1 MIICYHVRLCSVVKI
16 FSAFPVILSGTPE
29 IFQHPI
35 NLAYQPESGFRSH
48 GISRRYSSSFLKQ
61 SAKLQKS
68 CGIPPPSFRIP
79 CLRWHKSANYVLSW
93 QIRLAEPLLGSAKLS
108 KRLPPHV
115 ANCPPFLPLCFMA
128 NAGQCAFVSAPRC
141 ARISS
146 QPHSCQLPAASVS
159 GSNCVR
165 VWEQTR
171 SCLLPDALNR
181 IGNVACRQPPRH

>member
-1 MIICYHVRLCSVVKI
+1 M
-16 FSAFPVILSGTPE
+16 ILSGTPE
-29 IFQHPI
+29 IFQHLI

-108 KRLPPHV
+108 KRPPHV
-115 ANCPPFLPLCFMA
+115 ANCPPFLPLNLMA
-128 NAGQCAFVSAPRC
+128 NAGRCAFVSAPRC

-146 QPHSCQLPAASVS
+146 QLRPCLGATASVS
-159 GSNCVR
+159 GSRRAR
-165 VWEQTR
+165 VSSQMR
-171 SCLLPDALNR
+171 
-181 IGNVACRQPPRH
+181 

>member
-1 MIICYHVRLCSVVKI
+1 M
-16 FSAFPVILSGTPE
+16 ILSGTPE
-29 IFQHPI
+29 IFQHLI
-35 NLAYQPESGFRSH
+35 NLAYRPESGLSSH

-61 SAKLQKS
+61 SAKLQNS

-115 ANCPPFLPLCFMA
+115 ANCPPFLPLCLMA
-128 NAGQCAFVSAPRC
+128 NAGRCAFVSAPRC

-146 QPHSCQLPAASVS
+146 QTHSCQLPDSPESAPRFARVWEQLRPCLGAAASVS
-159 GSNCVR
+159 GSRRAR
-165 VWEQTR
+165 VST
-171 SCLLPDALNR
+171 
-181 IGNVACRQPPRH
+181 

>member
-1 MIICYHVRLCSVVKI
+1 MRLCSVVKI
-16 FSAFPVILSGTPE
+16 FSAFPVIPLGTPE

-61 SAKLQKS
+61 SAKLQNS
-68 CGIPPPSFRIP
+68 CGIPPPSSRIP

-108 KRLPPHV
+108 KRLSPHV
-115 ANCPPFLPLCFMA
+115 VNCPPFLPLCLMA
-128 NAGQCAFVSAPRC
+128 NAGRCAFVSAPSC

-146 QPHSCQLPAASVS
+146 QTHSCQLPAASVS
-159 GSNCVR
+159 GSSCVR

-171 SCLLPDALNR
+171 SCLLPDALKR
-181 IGNVACRQPPRH
+181 IGDVARKQPPRH

>member
-16 FSAFPVILSGTPE
+16 FSAFPVIPLGTPE

-108 KRLPPHV
+108 KRLPPP
-115 ANCPPFLPLCFMA
+115 C
-128 NAGQCAFVSAPRC
+128 
-141 ARISS
+141 
-146 QPHSCQLPAASVS
+146 CQLPAIPSPMFYGERGTVCVRFCPQMRPYLPPAAFVSVPRRIRVSSQLRPCLGADALVS
-159 GSNCVR
+159 GSRRAR
-165 VWEQTR
+165 VSSQMR
-171 SCLLPDALNR
+171 
-181 IGNVACRQPPRH
+181 

>member
-1 MIICYHVRLCSVVKI
+1 M
-16 FSAFPVILSGTPE
+16 ILSGTPE

-35 NLAYQPESGFRSH
+35 NLAYRPESGFRSH

-115 ANCPPFLPLCFMA
+115 ANCPPFLPLCLMA
-128 NAGQCAFVSAPRC
+128 NAGRCAFVSAPRC

-146 QPHSCQLPAASVS
+146 QAHSYQLPAASVS
-159 GSNCVR
+159 GSRRAR
-165 VWEQTR
+165 VSSQMR
-171 SCLLPDALNR
+171 
-181 IGNVACRQPPRH
+181 

>member
-1 MIICYHVRLCSVVKI
+1 MKI

-29 IFQHPI
+29 IFQHLI
-35 NLAYQPESGFRSH
+35 NLAYRPESGFRSH

-61 SAKLQKS
+61 FAKLQKS

-115 ANCPPFLPLCFMA
+115 ANCPPFLPLCLMA
-128 NAGQCAFVSAPRC
+128 NAGRCAFVSAPRR
-141 ARISS
+141 ARFSS
-146 QPHSCQLPAASVS
+146 QTHSYQLPDSPESAPRF
-159 GSNCVR
+159 VR
-165 VWEQTR
+165 VWEQLR
-171 SCLLPDALNR
+171 PCLGADAL
-181 IGNVACRQPPRH
+181 VSPPRCAEKNRECGA

>member
-1 MIICYHVRLCSVVKI
+1 M
-16 FSAFPVILSGTPE
+16 ILSGTPE
-29 IFQHPI
+29 IFQHLI
-35 NLAYQPESGFRSH
+35 NLAYRPESGFRSH

-68 CGIPPPSFRIP
+68 CGIPPPSSRIP

-108 KRLPPHV
+108 KRLLPHV
-115 ANCPPFLPLCFMA
+115 ANCPPFLPLCLMA

-146 QPHSCQLPAASVS
+146 QTHSCQLPAASVS
-159 GSNCVR
+159 GSRRAR
-165 VWEQTR
+165 VSSQMR
-171 SCLLPDALNR
+171 
-181 IGNVACRQPPRH
+181 

>member
-1 MIICYHVRLCSVVKI
+1 M
-16 FSAFPVILSGTPE
+16 ILSGTPE

-35 NLAYQPESGFRSH
+35 NLAYRPESGFRSH

-115 ANCPPFLPLCFMA
+115 ANCPPFLPLSLMA
-128 NAGQCAFVSAPRC
+128 NAGRCAFVSAPSC

-146 QPHSCQLPAASVS
+146 QTHSCQFPAASVS
-159 GSNCVR
+159 GSRRAR
-165 VWEQTR
+165 VSSQMR
-171 SCLLPDALNR
+171 
-181 IGNVACRQPPRH
+181 

>member
-1 MIICYHVRLCSVVKI
+1 M
-16 FSAFPVILSGTPE
+16 ILSGTPE

-35 NLAYQPESGFRSH
+35 NLAYRPESGFRSH

-93 QIRLAEPLLGSAKLS
+93 QIRLAELLLGSAKLS

-115 ANCPPFLPLCFMA
+115 ANCPPFLPLCLMA
-128 NAGQCAFVSAPRC
+128 NAGRRAFVSAPRC

-146 QPHSCQLPAASVS
+146 QTHSCQLPAASVS
-159 GSNCVR
+159 GSRRAR
-165 VWEQTR
+165 VSSQMR
-171 SCLLPDALNR
+171 
-181 IGNVACRQPPRH
+181 

>member
-1 MIICYHVRLCSVVKI
+1 M
-16 FSAFPVILSGTPE
+16 ILSDTPE
-29 IFQHPI
+29 IFQHLI
-35 NLAYQPESGFRSH
+35 NLAYRPESGFRSH

-115 ANCPPFLPLCFMA
+115 ANCPPFLPLCLMA
-128 NAGQCAFVSAPRC
+128 NAGRCAFVSAPSCVRIWEQLRPCLGADALVSPPRC
-141 ARISS
+141 A
-146 QPHSCQLPAASVS
+146 
-159 GSNCVR
+159 
-165 VWEQTR
+165 EK
-171 SCLLPDALNR
+171 NR
-181 IGNVACRQPPRH
+181 ECGA

>member
-1 MIICYHVRLCSVVKI
+1 MKI
-16 FSAFPVILSGTPE
+16 FSAFPVIPSGTPE
-29 IFQHPI
+29 IFQHLI

-115 ANCPPFLPLCFMA
+115 ANCPPFLPLCLMA
-128 NAGQCAFVSAPRC
+128 NAGQCVFVSAPRC
-141 ARISS
+141 ARICP
-146 QPHSCQLPAASVS
+146 QTHSCQLPAASVS
-159 GSNCVR
+159 GSSCVR

-171 SCLLPDALNR
+171 SCLLPDALKR
-181 IGNVACRQPPRH
+181 IGNVARRQPPRH

>member
-1 MIICYHVRLCSVVKI
+1 MCDYAVSWKS
-16 FSAFPVILSGTPE
+16 FSAFPVILLGTPE

-35 NLAYQPESGFRSH
+35 NLACQPESGFRSH

-79 CLRWHKSANYVLSW
+79 CLRWHKSANYMLSW

-115 ANCPPFLPLCFMA
+115 ANCPPFLPLCLMA
-128 NAGQCAFVSAPRC
+128 NAGRCAFVSAPRADALLYGINL
-141 ARISS
+141 ARKELSHPALFLFAFI
-146 QPHSCQLPAASVS
+146 AASVS
-159 GSNCVR
+159 SFSPVCR
-165 VWEQTR
+165 TLSW
-171 SCLLPDALNR
+171 NR
-181 IGNVACRQPPRH
+181 CNRFPHP

>member
-1 MIICYHVRLCSVVKI
+1 MRLCSVVKI
-16 FSAFPVILSGTPE
+16 FSAFPVILPGTPE
-29 IFQHPI
+29 IFQHLI

-115 ANCPPFLPLCFMA
+115 ANCPPFLPLCLMA
-128 NAGQCAFVSAPRC
+128 NAGQCAFVSAPRR

-146 QPHSCQLPAASVS
+146 QLRP
-159 GSNCVR
+159 
-165 VWEQTR
+165 
-171 SCLLPDALNR
+171 CLGADAL
-181 IGNVACRQPPRH
+181 VSPPRCAEKNRECGA

>member
-1 MIICYHVRLCSVVKI
+1 MCDYAVSWKS

-29 IFQHPI
+29 IFQHLI

-61 SAKLQKS
+61 SAKLQNS
-68 CGIPPPSFRIP
+68 CGIPPSSFRIP

-115 ANCPPFLPLCFMA
+115 ANCPPFLPLSLMA
-128 NAGQCAFVSAPRC
+128 NAGRCAFVSAPRR

-146 QPHSCQLPAASVS
+146 QTHSYQLPAASVS

-171 SCLLPDALNR
+171 SCLLPDALKT
-181 IGNVACRQPPRH
+181 IGNVARRQPPRH

>member
-1 MIICYHVRLCSVVKI
+1 M
-16 FSAFPVILSGTPE
+16 ILSGTPE

-68 CGIPPPSFRIP
+68 CGIPPPSSRIP

-115 ANCPPFLPLCFMA
+115 ANCPPFLPLCLMA
-128 NAGQCAFVSAPRC
+128 NAGQCVFVSAPRC

-146 QPHSCQLPAASVS
+146 QTHSYQLPAASVS
-159 GSNCVR
+159 GSRRAR
-165 VWEQTR
+165 VSSQMR
-171 SCLLPDALNR
+171 
-181 IGNVACRQPPRH
+181 

>member
-1 MIICYHVRLCSVVKI
+1 MRLCSVVKI
-16 FSAFPVILSGTPE
+16 FSAFPVIPLGTPE

-108 KRLPPHV
+108 KRLLPHV
-115 ANCPPFLPLCFMA
+115 ANCQPFLPLSLMA
-128 NAGQCAFVSAPRC
+128 NAGRCAFVSAPRC
-141 ARISS
+141 ARISP
-146 QPHSCQLPAASVS
+146 QAHLCQLPAASVS
-159 GSNCVR
+159 GSRRAR
-165 VWEQTR
+165 VSSQMR
-171 SCLLPDALNR
+171 
-181 IGNVACRQPPRH
+181 

>member
-1 MIICYHVRLCSVVKI
+1 M
-16 FSAFPVILSGTPE
+16 ILSGTPE
-29 IFQHPI
+29 IFQHLI
-35 NLAYQPESGFRSH
+35 NLAYRPESGFRSH

-61 SAKLQKS
+61 SAKLQNS

-115 ANCPPFLPLCFMA
+115 ANCPAIPSPMFYGERGTACIRF
-128 NAGQCAFVSAPRC
+128 CPRF

-146 QPHSCQLPAASVS
+146 QTHSYQFPAASVS
-159 GSNCVR
+159 GSSCVR

-171 SCLLPDALNR
+171 SCLLPDALKR
-181 IGNVACRQPPRH
+181 IGNVARRQPPRH